1 MTILGIRFEPRVTL
15 IIILG
20 TLLPLADLYDHAV
33 FGIKAYDRFLM
44 NFVIPAAVVLLL
56 FREPLR
62 DYGFRWGHWKVGLAW
77 TAASCVGMAII
88 LWFVVRTPQLASYYG
103 ARAAIGFGRSMWEA
117 TVDLFAWE
125 FLWRGLTLFALAR
138 VAGPGIA
145 IWLQAV
151 PFSYAHLGK
160 PEIETMSCIF
170 GGAGFGF
177 VAWKSQSFIYPFIIH
192 VVITA
197 WTIWVATTFA

>member
-1 MTILGIRFEPRVTL
+1 MTIL
-15 IIILG
+15 
-20 TLLPLADLYDHAV
+20 
-33 FGIKAYDRFLM
+33 GIKAYDRFLM
-44 NFVIPAAVVLLL
+44 NFVLPAAVVLLL

-62 DYGFRWGHWKVGLAW
+62 DYGFRWGNWKEGLAW
-77 TAASCVGMAII
+77 TVAACAVMALI
-88 LWFVVRTPQLASYYG
+88 LWVVARRPEIASYYKPKSADG
-103 ARAAIGFGRSMWEA
+103 FWRAVWKAG
-117 TVDLFAWE
+117 VDLFAWE

-138 VAGPGIA
+138 VAGPGTA

-192 VVITA
+192 VFITA
-197 WTIWVATTFA
+197 WTIWVAMTFA